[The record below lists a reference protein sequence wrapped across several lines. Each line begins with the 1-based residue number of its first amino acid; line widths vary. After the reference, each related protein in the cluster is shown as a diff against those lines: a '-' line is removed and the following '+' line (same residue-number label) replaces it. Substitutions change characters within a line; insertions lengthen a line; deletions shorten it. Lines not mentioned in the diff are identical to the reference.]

1 MPKEGKDGGKRSGTD
16 SWRRDP
22 KRHSGEHRAAK
33 HSDTEIPADEGTRS
47 RREARGRSSGEI
59 PVDTPDEVPRASRK
73 GSDVQARNRH
83 DAQPGSDSYTRRRKS
98 NFRGIPVVAGI
109 AIGHA
114 RIKFRRTQVLAD
126 RPIAPEDVVKEE
138 ERLAEAVRLSK
149 VQLLESRAKVAAEVG
164 EVEAMIF
171 DAHLAILEDQAFLRK
186 VRNQVA
192 KELRPVEVVVATT
205 VEGYYR
211 AISQIQDVHLRER
224 AADIRDVGR
233 RLLDNLEKL
242 TSPQERVISE
252 PVESSGDEIICAHE
266 LLPSDLVAL
275 EHRRSQAI
283 LCELGSDR
291 GHAAIMLR
299 AMGIPSVMGVAGLI
313 ENVQDGDLIII
324 DGSSGVVYVNPK
336 KEIVDSYRK
345 TQKEFEQYK
354 QVLSSEVALPAVT
367 TDGTTVQLLANVS
380 KHAEIDLAKRYNID
394 GVGLYRTEFHLM
406 VGTSYPDEEE
416 QYWIYR
422 EAVERMGGKPVTL
435 RTMDIGSDKK
445 LPYVKMSDDDAHVL
459 GRRSIRLMSE
469 LEEYQLI
476 QLRAILRA
484 SAHGPVKLMFPFI
497 TSLEDIRLAKR
508 LVRNARRELDDRGTA
523 YDQDIPIGMMVEV
536 PAAALSLDKYVREV
550 SFFSVGTNDL
560 TQYVCAADRN
570 HPDVAPWFKGHN
582 PGMLWLMRHIVETAK
597 ASGTELTVCGEMAGD
612 PFYTM
617 FLLGIGADRLSMSA
631 PQVPL
636 VKKIVRSV
644 NMTGAQNLAKRALQ
658 LTSTGQIR
666 ELFATTVQ
674 QILGRDL
681 SSWSLGGEEGGG
693 GALQP
698 K

>member
-1 MPKEGKDGGKRSGTD
+1 MAKDGKKGGTD
-16 SWRRDP
+16 QWRRDP
-22 KRHSGEHRAAK
+22 KRQSGEHRV
-33 HSDTEIPADEGTRS
+33 PRS
-47 RREARGRSSGEI
+47 
-59 PVDTPDEVPRASRK
+59 DEVPPVEESTRRRGKAS
-73 GSDVQARNRH
+73 GEFAPPTPEETPRH
-83 DAQPGSDSYTRRRKS
+83 QRRGSDSVSKPHRSDPSGAGSDAYTRRRKS
-98 NFRGIPVVAGI
+98 TFRGIPVVAGI

-126 RPIAPEDVVKEE
+126 REIEPGEVVREE

-149 VQLLESRAKVAAEVG
+149 VQLLESRAKVAAEIG

-192 KELRPVEVVVATT
+192 KELKPVEVVVATT

-211 AISQIQDVHLRER
+211 TISQIQDVHLRER

-242 TSPQERVISE
+242 SLPAGKPSTEPQGDV
-252 PVESSGDEIICAHE
+252 DEIICAHE

-299 AMGIPSVMGVAGLI
+299 AMGMTSVMGVVGLI
-313 ENVQDGDLIII
+313 ENVEDGDVVII

-336 KEIVDSYRK
+336 KEIVESYRK

-354 QVLSSEVALPAVT
+354 KVLSSEVALPCVT
-367 TDGTTVQLLANVS
+367 TDGHAVQLLANVS
-380 KHAEIDLAKRYNID
+380 KHAEIDLAKRYNVD
-394 GVGLYRTEFHLM
+394 GVGLYRSEFHLM
-406 VGTSYPDEEE
+406 VGTTYPDEEE

-422 EAVERMGGKPVTL
+422 EAIERMGGKPVTL

-445 LPYVKMSDDDAHVL
+445 LPYIKMSDDDAHVL
-459 GRRSIRLMSE
+459 GRRSIRLMGE

-476 QLRAILRA
+476 QLRAMLRA
-484 SAHGPVKLMFPFI
+484 SAHGPMRLMFPFI
-497 TSLEDIRLAKR
+497 TSLEDIRLGKR
-508 LVRNARRELDDRGTA
+508 LVRNARRELEDRGA
-523 YDQDIPIGMMVEV
+523 KFDPNVPIGMMVEV

-570 HPDVAPWFKGHN
+570 HPEVAPWFKGHN

-644 NMTGAQNLAKRALQ
+644 NLTGAQNLAKRALQ

-681 SSWSLGGEEGGG
+681 SSWSLGDGDGGG
-693 GALQP
+693 QLVP
-698 K
+698 KG

>member
-1 MPKEGKDGGKRSGTD
+1 MAKKDGGTERRSGTD
-16 SWRRDP
+16 SYRRDP
-22 KRHSGEHRAAK
+22 KRSGEHRLGGRP
-33 HSDTEIPADEGTRS
+33 PADPP
-47 RREARGRSSGEI
+47 A
-59 PVDTPDEVPRASRK
+59 TPDESPDEGSRASKRS
-73 GSDVQARNRH
+73 GEQARHRSGEH
-83 DAQPGSDSYTRRRKS
+83 ERTGSDSIQRRRKTV
-98 NFRGIPVVAGI
+98 FRGIPVVPGI
-109 AIGHA
+109 AIGPA
-114 RIKFRRTQVLAD
+114 RLKFRRTQVLAD
-126 RPIAPEDVVKEE
+126 NPITPDEVVKEE
-138 ERLAEAVRLSK
+138 QRLAEAVRLSK
-149 VQLLESRAKVAAEVG
+149 TQLLEARAKVAREIG

-171 DAHLAILEDQAFLRK
+171 DAHIAILEDQAFLKK
-186 VRNQVA
+186 VRHQVA
-192 KELRPVEVVVATT
+192 KELKQVEVVVATI

-211 AISQIQDVHLRER
+211 TISMVQDEHIRER

-242 TSPQERVISE
+242 SRPAPKGVAAVE
-252 PVESSGDEIICAHE
+252 PEGEADEIICARE

-299 AMGIPSVMGVAGLI
+299 AMGTPSVMGVEGLCEAI
-313 ENVQDGDLIII
+313 QDGDLIIV
-324 DGSSGVVYVNPK
+324 DGSSGVIYVNPK
-336 KEIVDSYRK
+336 KDVVDSYRK
-345 TQKEFEQYK
+345 TQREFEQYK
-354 QVLSSEVALPAVT
+354 QVLSAEVKLPAVT
-367 TDGTTVQLLANVS
+367 TDGHEVSLLANVS
-380 KHAEIDLAKRYNID
+380 KHSEIDLAKLYNAD
-394 GVGLYRTEFHLM
+394 GVGLYRSEFHLM
-406 VGTSYPDEEE
+406 VGNTYPDEEE

-445 LPYVKMSDDDAHVL
+445 LPYVKMAEDDGHVL
-459 GRRSIRLMSE
+459 GRRSIRLMGE

-484 SAHGPVKLMFPFI
+484 SAHGPMKLMFPFI

-508 LVRNARRELDDRGTA
+508 MVRTARRELEERRVRFDPDL
-523 YDQDIPIGMMVEV
+523 PIGMMVEV

-570 HPDVAPWFKGHN
+570 HADVAPWFKGHN
-582 PGMLWLMRHIVETAK
+582 PGMLWLMRHIVDTAK
-597 ASGTELTVCGEMAGD
+597 ASNTELTVCGEMAGD

-617 FLLGIGADRLSMSA
+617 FLLGIGATRLSMSA

-644 NMTGAQNLAKRALQ
+644 NLTGAQNLARRALQ

-681 SSWSLGGEEGGG
+681 SSWTIGGEDDGGSS
-693 GALQP
+693 GALVP
-698 K
+698 KS